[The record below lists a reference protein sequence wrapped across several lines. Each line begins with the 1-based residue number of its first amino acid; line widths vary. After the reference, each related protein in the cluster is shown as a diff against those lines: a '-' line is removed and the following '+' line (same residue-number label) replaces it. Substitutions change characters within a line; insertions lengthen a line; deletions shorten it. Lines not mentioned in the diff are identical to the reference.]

1 MNEVGTDRRTWNIK
15 NKVSLTVIHI
25 LDDLKDRIEPDTNGI
40 GIISILIVVSN
51 KLIEKISLTG
61 IEIKMRVLVSI
72 LGKRKIVLIDLVVDF
87 RNREET
93 ENTPIGTNVKQAIS
107 SRKGYLNSSKK
118 SLWDTSSKEP
128 L

>member
-1 MNEVGTDRRTWNIK
+1 M
-15 NKVSLTVIHI
+15 
-25 LDDLKDRIEPDTNGI
+25 KDRIEPDTNGI

-118 SLWDTSSKEP
+118 SL
-128 L
+128 